1 MIEFNCN
8 KWKGKGDEMKDKKI
22 RTGFVLL
29 SDEGFNI
36 KEFKRNLYRDWEIMI
51 KEEDQSEIL
60 IFEVSDI
67 KVVCALINSPV
78 PNKEAEE
85 NAMNNYLWKE
95 GEEETA
101 KHKAHIVV
109 SVTKGENP
117 IGNSIVFTMVVS
129 SLLKLKNAIGIYQYP
144 TVLPYDFYIRCAEDL
159 KEKVLPVLN
168 WIYIGIYPSE
178 KGFSAYTCGMDY
190 FDKDEIEVI
199 NSKTTPSELYGFI
212 YDIVSYV
219 LEYNAVLND
228 GETIGFSE
236 KEKLP
241 ITKSKGVAVEGNS
254 IKIKYK

>member
-1 MIEFNCN
+1 
-8 KWKGKGDEMKDKKI
+8 MKDKKI

-29 SDEGFNI
+29 SDESFNI

-144 TVLPYDFYIRCAEDL
+144 TVLPSDFYIRCAEDL

-168 WIYIGIYPSE
+168 WIYI
-178 KGFSAYTCGMDY
+178 
-190 FDKDEIEVI
+190 
-199 NSKTTPSELYGFI
+199 
-212 YDIVSYV
+212 
-219 LEYNAVLND
+219 
-228 GETIGFSE
+228 
-236 KEKLP
+236 
-241 ITKSKGVAVEGNS
+241 
-254 IKIKYK
+254 

>member
-1 MIEFNCN
+1 M
-8 KWKGKGDEMKDKKI
+8 D
-22 RTGFVLL
+22 
-29 SDEGFNI
+29 
-36 KEFKRNLYRDWEIMI
+36 
-51 KEEDQSEIL
+51 
-60 IFEVSDI
+60 
-67 KVVCALINSPV
+67 
-78 PNKEAEE
+78 
-85 NAMNNYLWKE
+85 
-95 GEEETA
+95 
-101 KHKAHIVV
+101 
-109 SVTKGENP
+109 
-117 IGNSIVFTMVVS
+117 
-129 SLLKLKNAIGIYQYP
+129 
-144 TVLPYDFYIRCAEDL
+144 
-159 KEKVLPVLN
+159 
-168 WIYIGIYPSE
+168 IYIGIYPSE